1 MVVLDNGRESV
12 YEGQASQKHILL
24 WSTQSDFLYFRLKPA
39 GAGKHVESES
49 ICRLGG
55 LSLALKKEA
64 WV

>member
-1 MVVLDNGRESV
+1 MYGFHTR
-12 YEGQASQKHILL
+12 QKRILL